1 MNKPHPAD
9 LAAAAAS
16 KSPIG
21 SLGACPLRQ
30 THVQLLPMRY
40 GLVEKPIDPS
50 AELKLPYALTTRPLG
65 IRMLRDGWLYIIDS
79 VTGHLHEYQVLNGL
93 VSALLHKGAKVDGD
107 QRTAIEE
114 RPALIFSRRSTLHV
128 TFAEVQ
134 WTAAKC
140 AQVLDSRAERDHFM
154 QAVDLGPVHCQTG
167 GEHLLTVAQGKQW
180 LAEIA
185 TAPAQQAQAAQDRAE
200 HESEAPPHAVLLPPV
215 HVSDAPAHEREP
227 YLWEQPRRFRE
238 AHIGELL
245 GRVRPAYQD
254 DTLFLVVQD
263 DLGVLRDLAE
273 YQDTVVGWVDDWSNA
288 DTNERD
294 YLLACYIESLSQ
306 LSPADIGNLAGAS
319 DDPRVQALFGD
330 LQQLPEPDREQTR
343 NALLDYLNKG
353 GKVEPPDG
361 PVPPEL
367 EQLRKEAHA
376 EAFKLAR
383 YQGATPDFTAHSR
396 ASDEADHRYYARQ
409 HFKVAPDDF
418 VERHLDTLIKLAQ
431 AQNKRIVDVLE
442 GSSFSGKRGVNDF
455 IDRPAMD
462 SALLQHRDD
471 LGRWNR
477 MLDRITADRTILVGA
492 GRFHRSAWYYDA
504 QDQQQRHQALTAEYA
519 CLKDLCRSDYASEIL
534 LGYLEKHPEL
544 TRPLFY
550 TLPLRLQPERAAQY
564 ATLFNAGMGVFNNLP
579 HWLGELQ
586 KIEQPPL
593 PALDDLPEHTR
604 AVADAAQ
611 HSLSPAL
618 NLGLSRALEG
628 FDLAGGKIPDLD
640 ELFRRLPKA
649 LPGRILDAAKT
660 TGVTFTVASPAEH
673 AALQNN
679 LKDLLSERDYLKT
692 LTRERNQITHN
703 KNRQGHRTARA
714 LELQG
719 EIVRVRGQ
727 LTQLEGRLAGA
738 LSPIAELPDQSARLY
753 GATPA
758 RAGVTVVFPPAQQ
771 QEVRS
776 LLKDIRLGVSSVPN
790 AKLIRSEGMGLLV
803 FLVQGVNLVSVYR
816 EMQSQTGN
824 KRTWAPLANALAA
837 TGAAGFTAAQS
848 LADTALKAR
857 SAELVASL
865 QHHALQNVHVQMG
878 KLHVGLGIFTYGFGL
893 ISSMVS
899 FNIQQQKWQQA
910 IRSGDH
916 LAQGSAALA
925 TLGAGGM
932 TAANAYGLNHT
943 VRSTFKVLTART
955 AATRT
960 AAWAAA
966 GTRLSTVFFRFN
978 LAGALFTIL
987 ELGGTWLYNRYN
999 ISAHDKWLKT
1009 TPWSLDTDH
1018 RGDHTLDEYQH
1029 YLGYLLNAPY
1039 AQLGPNEHDS
1049 WLKNFLLKAK
1059 PSDIHLVLPR
1069 LKLSDLQPPLSG
1081 QPAHRLGIGAHRLS
1095 VPLHSRGVPR
1105 ERKDVISEEI
1115 TDNLRIVQAEPDR
1128 LVLCLQYPVDPD
1140 SEFTPASET
1149 LELAV
1154 CVQTLN
1160 AKGVWESRTEVIH
1173 LNPRGKGHFP
1183 SLPRQ
1188 SVTEHPP
1195 LLLVETHLL
1204 ELADHAH
1211 QD

>member
-1 MNKPHPAD
+1 MTSPAN

-30 THVQLLPMRY
+30 THVQLLPLRY
-40 GLVEKPIDPS
+40 GLVEKPLDPS

-65 IRMLRDGWLYIIDS
+65 IRMLRDGWLYVIDS
-79 VTGHLHEYQVLNGL
+79 VTGHLHEYRVLNGV
-93 VSALLHKGAKVDGD
+93 VSALLHKGAKVDSD

-114 RPALIFSRRSTLHV
+114 RPALVFSRRSTLHV
-128 TFAEVQ
+128 TFAELQ

-140 AQVLDSRAERDHFM
+140 AQVLDSREEREHFM
-154 QAVDLGPVHCQTG
+154 QTIDLGPVDCQTG
-167 GEHLLTVAQGKQW
+167 GEHLLTVEQAKQW

-185 TAPAQQAQAAQDRAE
+185 TVPAQQARVAKDLEEQEA
-200 HESEAPPHAVLLPPV
+200 EAPPDAVLLPTV

-288 DTNERD
+288 DNNERD

-306 LSPADIGNLAGAS
+306 LSPADIGNLADAT
-319 DDPRVQALFGD
+319 DNPADKALFTD
-330 LQQLPEPDREQTR
+330 LEQLPESDRVPTR
-343 NALLDYLNKG
+343 QALLDYLNKG
-353 GKVEPPDG
+353 GKVEPSG
-361 PVPPEL
+361 LPVPPEL
-367 EQLRKEAHA
+367 EQMRDQAADHA
-376 EAFKLAR
+376 REINRFDSLA
-383 YQGATPDFTAHSR
+383 PDFTAEGR
-396 ASDEADHRYYARQ
+396 AIEDADRRYYTRQ
-409 HFKVAPDDF
+409 HFEVAPADF
-418 VERHLDTLIKLAQ
+418 VERHLQTLINLGR
-431 AQNKRIVDVLE
+431 AQNRRIKDVLE
-442 GSSFSGKRGVNDF
+442 GPVLSGKRGVNDF

-462 SALLQHRDD
+462 DALLQHRDD

-477 MLDRITADRTILVGA
+477 LLERVTADRSMLVVA
-492 GRFHRSAWYYDA
+492 GRFHRSAWYHDA
-504 QDQQQRHQALTAEYA
+504 QDQQQLHQAFTAEYA
-519 CLKDLCRSDYASEIL
+519 CLKDICRSDHASEIL

-564 ATLFNAGMGVFNNLP
+564 STLFNAGMGVFNNLP

-628 FDLAGGKIPDLD
+628 FDLSAEKIPNLD

-649 LPGRILDAAKT
+649 LSGRILDAAKT

-673 AALQNN
+673 AALQTN
-679 LKDLLSERDYLKT
+679 LKELIRERDYLKT

-703 KNRQGHRTARA
+703 KNRQGHKTPRA
-714 LELQG
+714 VELQE
-719 EIVRVRGQ
+719 EIVRVRAQ
-727 LTQLEGRLAGA
+727 LTQLEGWLAGA

-771 QEVRS
+771 LEVRS
-776 LLKDIRLGVSSVPN
+776 LLKDIRLGVQSVPN

-803 FLVQGVNLVSVYR
+803 FLVQGVNLVSVIR
-816 EMQSQTGN
+816 ELTNQSRN
-824 KRTWAPLANALAA
+824 KRVWMPFFNAAMA

-857 SAELVASL
+857 SAALVAGL

-878 KLHVGLGIFTYGFGL
+878 KMHVGMGGFTYVLGFA
-893 ISSMVS
+893 SSMVS
-899 FNIQQQKWQQA
+899 LVNHHQNWQQA
-910 IRSGDH
+910 TRSGNAA
-916 LAQGSAALA
+916 AQNSAALA
-925 TLGAGGM
+925 TAGAAGM
-932 TAANAYGLNHT
+932 TTVNAYGLNHT
-943 VRSTFKVLTART
+943 GRAAINVLVAKNG
-955 AATRT
+955 AART

-978 LAGALFTIL
+978 LAGALFTVL

-1009 TPWSLDTDH
+1009 TPWSLDTET
-1018 RGDHTLDEYQH
+1018 RGDHTLDEYQR
-1029 YLGYLLNAPY
+1029 YLAYLLHAPY
-1039 AQLGPNEHDS
+1039 AQLGPNKNDS
-1049 WLKNFLLKAK
+1049 WLKDLLLKAK
-1059 PSDIHLVLPR
+1059 PKDIHLVLPG
-1069 LKLSDLQPPLSG
+1069 LKLNDFQPPLSG

-1105 ERKDVISEEI
+1105 ERKDVISEEVA
-1115 TDNLRIVQAEPDR
+1115 NSLRIVQAEPDR

-1140 SEFTPASET
+1140 AEFTPASET

-1154 CVQTLN
+1154 CIQTLS
-1160 AKGVWESRTEVIH
+1160 AKGAWDSRIRVIR
-1173 LNPRGKGHFP
+1173 LNPRSDGRFP
-1183 SLPRQ
+1183 ALASQ
-1188 SVTEHPP
+1188 TVNEHPP
-1195 LLLVETHLL
+1195 MLLVETHLL

>member
-1 MNKPHPAD
+1 MTSPAN

-30 THVQLLPMRY
+30 THVQLLPLRY
-40 GLVEKPIDPS
+40 GLVEKPVDPS

-65 IRMLRDGWLYIIDS
+65 IRMLRDGWLYVIDS

-93 VSALLHKGAKVDGD
+93 VSALLHKGAKVAGD
-107 QRTAIEE
+107 QRTPIEE
-114 RPALIFSRRSTLHV
+114 RPALVFSRRSTLHV

-140 AQVLDSRAERDHFM
+140 TQVLDSREEREHFM

-185 TAPAQQAQAAQDRAE
+185 TDPARQAQAAQDRTEQEAE
-200 HESEAPPHAVLLPPV
+200 SPSDAVLLPTV
-215 HVSDAPAHEREP
+215 QVSDAPAHEREL

-263 DLGVLRDLAE
+263 DLGVLRDLAD
-273 YQDTVVGWVDDWSNA
+273 YQDTVVGWVDDWSNT
-288 DTNERD
+288 DHNERD
-294 YLLACYIESLSQ
+294 YLLACYIESLSR
-306 LSPADIGNLAGAS
+306 LSPGDIGNLVDAS

-330 LQQLPEPDREQTR
+330 LEQLPEPDREHTR
-343 NALLDYLNKG
+343 KALLDYLNKG
-353 GKVEPPDG
+353 GKVESLDA
-361 PVPPEL
+361 PVPPAL
-367 EQLRKEAHA
+367 EQARKEAHA
-376 EAFKLAR
+376 EAFKLAK
-383 YQGATPDFTAHSR
+383 YQGATPDFTAHRR
-396 ASDEADHRYYARQ
+396 ASDEADRRYYTRQ

-418 VERHLDTLIKLAQ
+418 VERHLDTLVKLGRE
-431 AQNKRIVDVLE
+431 QNKRIIDVLE
-442 GSSFSGKRGVNDF
+442 GSSFSGKRGVNDL

-462 SALLQHRDD
+462 AALFQHRDD

-477 MLDRITADRTILVGA
+477 LLERITADRTMLVGA

-504 QDQQQRHQALTAEYA
+504 QDQQQLHQAFTTEYA
-519 CLKDLCRSDYASEIL
+519 CLKDICRSDHASEIL

-550 TLPLRLQPERAAQY
+550 TLPLRLLPERAAQY

-586 KIEQPPL
+586 KIEQPHL

-628 FDLAGGKIPDLD
+628 FDLAGEKIPDLD
-640 ELFRRLPKA
+640 ELFLRLPKA
-649 LPGRILDAAKT
+649 LLPRILDAAKT

-673 AALQNN
+673 AALQTN
-679 LKDLLSERDYLKT
+679 LKELLRERDYLKT
-692 LTRERNQITHN
+692 LTRERNQLTHN
-703 KNRQGHRTARA
+703 KNRQGHKTPRA
-714 LELQG
+714 VELQG

-738 LSPIAELPDQSARLY
+738 LSPIAELPDQSVRLY

-771 QEVRS
+771 LEVRS
-776 LLKDIRLGVSSVPN
+776 LLKDIRLGVQSVPN

-816 EMQSQTGN
+816 EMMNQTKN
-824 KRTWAPLANALAA
+824 PKKRAEFFAAFAA

-857 SAELVASL
+857 STELVAGL
-865 QHHALQNVHVQMG
+865 QHHALQNVQVQMG
-878 KLHVGLGIFTYGFGL
+878 KMHVGLGFFTYLFGFV
-893 ISSMVS
+893 SSLSS
-899 FNIQQQKWQQA
+899 FNSQQQKWQQA
-910 IRSGDH
+910 TRTGDRS
-916 LAQGSAALA
+916 AQTSAALA

-943 VRSTFKVLTART
+943 VRATFKVLTARG
-955 AATRT
+955 AAART
-960 AAWAAA
+960 AAWGAA

-1018 RGDHTLDEYQH
+1018 RGDHTLDEYQR
-1029 YLGYLLNAPY
+1029 YLAYLLNAPY
-1039 AQLGPNEHDS
+1039 TQLGLNEHDS
-1049 WLKNFLLKAK
+1049 WLKNLLLKAK

-1069 LKLSDLQPPLSG
+1069 LKLSDFQPPLSG
-1081 QPAHRLGIGAHRLS
+1081 QPAHRLGIGAHS
-1095 VPLHSRGVPR
+1095 IAIPLHSRGTPR
-1105 ERKDVISEEI
+1105 ERKDVISQEVA
-1115 TDNLRIVQAEPDR
+1115 NSLRIVQTGPDR

-1154 CVQTLN
+1154 CIQTLN
-1160 AKGVWESRTEVIH
+1160 AKGVWESLTDVIH

-1188 SVTEHPP
+1188 SVTKHPP

>member
-1 MNKPHPAD
+1 MTHPAN

-30 THVQLLPMRY
+30 THVQLLPLRY
-40 GLVEKPIDPS
+40 GLVEKPLDPS

-65 IRMLRDGWLYIIDS
+65 IRLLRDGWLYIIDS
-79 VTGHLHEYQVLNGL
+79 VTGHLHEYRVLNGL
-93 VSALLHKGAKVDGD
+93 VSALLHKGVKVDSD
-107 QRTAIEE
+107 QRTPIEE
-114 RPALIFSRRSTLHV
+114 RPALVFSRRSTLHV

-140 AQVLDSRAERDHFM
+140 TQVLDSREEREHFM

-185 TAPAQQAQAAQDRAE
+185 TDPARQAQAAQDRADLE
-200 HESEAPPHAVLLPPV
+200 AESPPDAVLMPTL

-254 DTLFLVVQD
+254 DTLFLVVHD
-263 DLGVLRDLAE
+263 DLGVLRDLAD

-288 DTNERD
+288 DNNERD

-306 LSPADIGNLAGAS
+306 LSPADIGNLADAS
-319 DDPRVQALFGD
+319 DDPAVNALLVD
-330 LQQLPEPDREQTR
+330 LQQLPEPTREHTR
-343 NALLDYLNKG
+343 KALLDYLNKG
-353 GKVEPPDG
+353 GKVEPVDVPA
-361 PVPPEL
+361 PPEL
-367 EQLRKEAHA
+367 LQLHKEAQA
-376 EAFKLAR
+376 EVQEMLK
-383 YQGATPDFTAHSR
+383 YQGGTPDITAHRR
-396 ASDEADHRYYARQ
+396 AIEDADRSYYTRQ
-409 HFKVAPDDF
+409 HFAMAPTDF
-418 VERHLDTLIKLAQ
+418 VEQHLKTLIKLGKE
-431 AQNKRIVDVLE
+431 QNKRIEDVIE
-442 GSSFSGKRGVNDF
+442 GSDFTGKRGVNDF

-462 SALLQHRDD
+462 AALFQHRDD

-477 MLDRITADRTILVGA
+477 LLERITADRTMLVGA

-504 QDQQQRHQALTAEYA
+504 QNQQQLHQALTAEYA
-519 CLKDLCRSDYASEIL
+519 CLKDICRSDHASEIL

-586 KIEQPPL
+586 KIEQPHL

-628 FDLAGGKIPDLD
+628 FDLSAEKIPDLD

-649 LPGRILDAAKT
+649 LSGRILDAAKT

-673 AALQNN
+673 AALQTN
-679 LKDLLSERDYLKT
+679 LKELLRERDYLKT

-703 KNRQGHRTARA
+703 KNRQGHKTPRA
-714 LELQG
+714 VELQG

-771 QEVRS
+771 LEVRS
-776 LLKDIRLGVSSVPN
+776 LLKDIRLGVGSVPN

-824 KRTWAPLANALAA
+824 KRTWAPFANALAA

-848 LADTALKAR
+848 LSDTALKAR
-857 SAELVASL
+857 SAALVAGL

-878 KLHVGLGIFTYGFGL
+878 KMHVGLGFFTYLFGFA
-893 ISSMVS
+893 SSMVS
-899 FNIQQQKWQQA
+899 LINHHQNWQQA
-910 IRSGDH
+910 TRSGNAAAQNSAV
-916 LAQGSAALA
+916 LASAGA
-925 TLGAGGM
+925 TGM
-932 TAANAYGLNHT
+932 TTVNAYGLSHT
-943 VRSTFKVLTART
+943 GRAAFNVLVAKNS
-955 AATRT
+955 AART

-978 LAGALFTIL
+978 LAGALFTVL

-999 ISAHDKWLKT
+999 ISAHDKWLRT
-1009 TPWSLDTDH
+1009 TPWSLDTDE
-1018 RGDHTLDEYQH
+1018 RGDHTLDEYQR
-1029 YLGYLLNAPY
+1029 YLAYLLHAPY
-1039 AQLGPNEHDS
+1039 AQLGPNKHDS
-1049 WLKNFLLKAK
+1049 WLKNLLLKAK

-1069 LKLSDLQPPLSG
+1069 LKLSDFQPPLSG

-1105 ERKDVISEEI
+1105 ERKDVISEEVA
-1115 TDNLRIVQAEPDR
+1115 NSLRIVQTGPDR

-1140 SEFTPASET
+1140 AEFTPASET

-1154 CVQTLN
+1154 CIQTLN
-1160 AKGVWESRTEVIH
+1160 AKGAWVSRIRVIR
-1173 LNPRGKGHFP
+1173 LNPRAAGRFP
-1183 SLPRQ
+1183 ALPRQ
-1188 SVTEHPP
+1188 AVTEHPP
-1195 LLLVETHLL
+1195 MLLVETHWL
-1204 ELADHAH
+1204 ELAENAH
-1211 QD
+1211 QE

>member
-1 MNKPHPAD
+1 MTHPAN
-9 LAAAAAS
+9 LAAATAS
-16 KSPIG
+16 KTAIG
-21 SLGACPLRQ
+21 SPGACPLRQ
-30 THVQLLPMRY
+30 THVQLLPLRY
-40 GLVEKPIDPS
+40 GLVEKPLDPS

-65 IRMLRDGWLYIIDS
+65 IRMLRDGWLYVIDS
-79 VTGHLHEYQVLNGL
+79 VTGHLHEYQVRDGL
-93 VSALLHKGAKVDGD
+93 VSALLHTGAKVDID
-107 QRTAIEE
+107 QRTPIEE
-114 RPALIFSRRSTLHV
+114 RPALVFSRRSTLHV

-140 AQVLDSRAERDHFM
+140 AQVLDSRAEREHFM
-154 QAVDLGPVHCQTG
+154 QVVELGPVNCETG
-167 GEHLLTVAQGKQW
+167 GEHLLTVEQGKQW

-185 TAPAQQAQAAQDRAE
+185 TDPARQVQAEQDRAE
-200 HESEAPPHAVLLPPV
+200 QETESPPDAVLLPTV
-215 HVSDAPAHEREP
+215 HVSDAPEHEREP
-227 YLWEQPRRFRE
+227 YLWEQPQRFRE
-238 AHIGELL
+238 SHIGEFL

-254 DTLFLVVQD
+254 DTLFLVVHD

-273 YQDTVVGWVDDWSNA
+273 YQDAVVGWVDDWSNA
-288 DTNERD
+288 AHNERD

-306 LSPADIGNLAGAS
+306 LSPADIGNLADAS

-330 LQQLPEPDREQTR
+330 LEQLPEPDREQTR
-343 NALLDYLNKG
+343 KALLDYLNKG
-353 GKVEPPDG
+353 GKVESLDA

-367 EQLRKEAHA
+367 VQLRKEAHA
-376 EAFKLAR
+376 EAFQLAK

-396 ASDEADHRYYARQ
+396 ASDEADRRYYARQ
-409 HFKVAPDDF
+409 HFKVAPDEF
-418 VERHLDTLIKLAQ
+418 VERHLDTLVKLGQ
-431 AQNKRIVDVLE
+431 EQNKRIVDVLE

-462 SALLQHRDD
+462 AALFQHRDD

-477 MLDRITADRTILVGA
+477 LLERITADRMMLVGA

-504 QDQQQRHQALTAEYA
+504 QDQQQRHQAFSAEYA
-519 CLKDLCRSDYASEIL
+519 CLKDICRSDHASEVL
-534 LGYLEKHPEL
+534 LGFLEKHPEL

-550 TLPLRLQPERAAQY
+550 TLPMRLQPERAAQY
-564 ATLFNAGMGVFNNLP
+564 ATLFNAGIGVFNNLP

-586 KIEQPPL
+586 KIEQPHL

-604 AVADAAQ
+604 VVADAAQ

-628 FDLAGGKIPDLD
+628 FDLAAEKIPDLD

-649 LPGRILDAAKT
+649 LSGRILDAAKT

-673 AALQNN
+673 TALQTN
-679 LKDLLSERDYLKT
+679 LKEMLRERDYLKT
-692 LTRERNQITHN
+692 LTRERSQITHN
-703 KNRQGHRTARA
+703 KNRQGHKTPRA
-714 LELQG
+714 VELQE

-738 LSPIAELPDQSARLY
+738 LSPIAELPDQSVRLY

-771 QEVRS
+771 LEVRS

-816 EMQSQTGN
+816 EMMNQTKN
-824 KRTWAPLANALAA
+824 PKKRAEFFAAFAA

-848 LADTALKAR
+848 LADTALRAR
-857 SAELVASL
+857 SAALVAGL
-865 QHHALQNVHVQMG
+865 RHHALQNVHVQMG
-878 KLHVGLGIFTYGFGL
+878 KLHVGLGIFTYGFGFA
-893 ISSMVS
+893 SSMVS
-899 FNIQQQKWQQA
+899 LINHHQNWQQA
-910 IRSGDH
+910 TRSGNAA
-916 LAQGSAALA
+916 AQNSAALA
-925 TLGAGGM
+925 TAGAAGM
-932 TAANAYGLNHT
+932 TTVNAYGFGHT
-943 VRSTFKVLTART
+943 LHAGSTVLMAKNT
-955 AATRT
+955 AART

-978 LAGALFTIL
+978 LAGALITVL

-1009 TPWSLDTDH
+1009 TPWSLDSDE
-1018 RGDHTLDEYQH
+1018 RGDHTLDEYQS
-1029 YLGYLLNAPY
+1029 YLAYLLHAPY
-1039 AQLGPNEHDS
+1039 AQQGPNKHDS
-1049 WLKNFLLKAK
+1049 WLKNLLLKAK
-1059 PSDIHLVLPR
+1059 PKDIHLVLPG
-1069 LKLSDLQPPLSG
+1069 LKLGDFQPPLSG
-1081 QPAHRLGIGAHRLS
+1081 QPAHRLGIGAQRFS

-1105 ERKDVISEEI
+1105 ERKDVISEEVA
-1115 TDNLRIVQAEPDR
+1115 NSLRIVQTGPDW

-1160 AKGVWESRTEVIH
+1160 AKGAWVSRIRVIR
-1173 LNPRGKGHFP
+1173 LNPRSDGRFP
-1183 SLPRQ
+1183 ALASQ
-1188 SVTEHPP
+1188 TVTEHPP
-1195 LLLVETHLL
+1195 MLLVETHLL
-1204 ELADHAH
+1204 EVADHAH

>member
-1 MNKPHPAD
+1 MTHPAN

-30 THVQLLPMRY
+30 THVQLLPLRY
-40 GLVEKPIDPS
+40 GLVEKPLDPS

-65 IRMLRDGWLYIIDS
+65 IRLLRDGWLYVIDS
-79 VTGHLHEYQVLNGL
+79 VTGHLHEYQVLNG
-93 VSALLHKGAKVDGD
+93 VISALLHKGAKVDDD
-107 QRTAIEE
+107 QRTPIEE
-114 RPALIFSRRSTLHV
+114 RPALVFSRRSTLQV
-128 TFAEVQ
+128 SFAEVQ

-140 AQVLDSRAERDHFM
+140 AQVLDSPAERDHFM

-167 GEHLLTVAQGKQW
+167 GEHLLTVAQGKRW

-185 TAPAQQAQAAQDRAE
+185 TVPARQAQAAQVSPQD
-200 HESEAPPHAVLLPPV
+200 AVLLPTL
-215 HVSDAPAHEREP
+215 HVSDAPEPEREP

-263 DLGVLRDLAE
+263 DLGVLRDLAD

-288 DTNERD
+288 DHNERD

-306 LSPADIGNLAGAS
+306 LSAADIGNLADAS
-319 DDPRVQALFGD
+319 DDPRVQALFAD
-330 LQQLPEPDREQTR
+330 LQQLPEPDRDPTR
-343 NALLDYLNKG
+343 KALLEYLNKG
-353 GKVEPPDG
+353 GKVAPLNA
-361 PVPPEL
+361 PVPPAL
-367 EQLRKEAHA
+367 EQARKEAHA
-376 EAFKLAR
+376 EAFKLAK

-396 ASDEADHRYYARQ
+396 ASDEADQRYYTRQ

-418 VERHLDTLIKLAQ
+418 VERHLDTLIKLGQ
-431 AQNKRIVDVLE
+431 EQNKRIVDVLE

-462 SALLQHRDD
+462 SALFQHRDN

-477 MLDRITADRTILVGA
+477 LLERITADRTLLVAA

-504 QDQQQRHQALTAEYA
+504 QDQAQCHQAFSAEYA
-519 CLKDLCRSDYASEIL
+519 CLKDICRSDHASEKM
-534 LGYLEKHPEL
+534 LGYLEQHPEL

-564 ATLFNAGMGVFNNLP
+564 PTLFNAGMGMFNNLP

-586 KIEQPPL
+586 KIEQPHL
-593 PALDDLPEHTR
+593 PALDDLPEPTR

-628 FDLAGGKIPDLD
+628 FDLAGEKIPDLD

-649 LPGRILDAAKT
+649 LAPRILDAAKT
-660 TGVTFTVASPAEH
+660 AGVTFTVASPAEH
-673 AALQNN
+673 AALQTN
-679 LKDLLSERDYLKT
+679 LQELLSERDYLKM
-692 LTRERNQITHN
+692 LTRERNQFTHN
-703 KNRQGHRTARA
+703 KNLAGHKTPRA
-714 LELQG
+714 VELQT
-719 EIVRVRGQ
+719 EIVRVRAE
-727 LTQLEGRLAGA
+727 LTLLEGRLAGA
-738 LSPIAELPDQSARLY
+738 LSPIAELPDQSMRLY

-758 RAGVTVVFPPAQQ
+758 RAGLTLVFPPAQQ
-771 QEVRS
+771 LEVRS
-776 LLKDIRLGVSSVPN
+776 LLKDIRLGVGSVPN
-790 AKLIRSEGMGLLV
+790 ASLIRSEGMGLLV
-803 FLVQGVNLVSVYR
+803 FLVQGVNLVSVIR
-816 EMQSQTGN
+816 ETFGQSRNQRKLG
-824 KRTWAPLANALAA
+824 PLINSVLSTASS
-837 TGAAGFTAAQS
+837 GFTAAQS

-857 SAELVASL
+857 STQLVAGL

-878 KLHVGLGIFTYGFGL
+878 KMHVGLGFFTYLFGFV
-893 ISSMVS
+893 SSLS
-899 FNIQQQKWQQA
+899 SLNSQQQQWQQTT
-910 IRSGDH
+910 RSGNAA
-916 LAQGSAALA
+916 AQNSAALA
-925 TLGAGGM
+925 TAGAAGM
-932 TAANAYGLNHT
+932 TSVNAYGLGHT
-943 VRSTFKVLTART
+943 VHATFKVLTARGAT
-955 AATRT
+955 ART

-978 LAGALFTIL
+978 LAGALFTVL

-999 ISAHDKWLKT
+999 LSAHDKWLKT
-1009 TPWSLDTDH
+1009 TPWSLDADE
-1018 RGDHTLDEYQH
+1018 RGDHTLDDYQ
-1029 YLGYLLNAPY
+1029 GYLAYLLHAPY
-1039 AQLGPNEHDS
+1039 AQLGPNKHDS
-1049 WLKNFLLKAK
+1049 WLKDLLLKAK
-1059 PSDIHLVLPR
+1059 PKDIHLVLPGFQ
-1069 LKLSDLQPPLSG
+1069 LNDFQPPLSG

-1095 VPLHSRGVPR
+1095 VPLHSRGIPR
-1105 ERKDVISEEI
+1105 ERKDVVSEEVA
-1115 TDNLRIVQAEPDR
+1115 NSLRIVQTGPDR

-1140 SEFTPASET
+1140 AEFTPASET

-1154 CVQTLN
+1154 CIQTLN
-1160 AKGVWESRTEVIH
+1160 AKGGWFSRVRVIH
-1173 LNPRGKGHFP
+1173 LNPRAAGRFP
-1183 SLPRQ
+1183 ALPRQ
-1188 SVTEHPP
+1188 AVTEHPP
-1195 LLLVETHLL
+1195 MLLVETHLL

>member
-1 MNKPHPAD
+1 MTHPAN

-30 THVQLLPMRY
+30 THVQLLPLRY
-40 GLVEKPIDPS
+40 GLVEKPLDPS

-65 IRMLRDGWLYIIDS
+65 IRLLRDGWLYVIDS

-93 VSALLHKGAKVDGD
+93 ISALLHKGAKVDGD
-107 QRTAIEE
+107 LRTPIEE
-114 RPALIFSRRSTLHV
+114 RPALVFSRRSTLHV

-140 AQVLDSRAERDHFM
+140 TQVLASREEREHFM

-185 TAPAQQAQAAQDRAE
+185 TVPARLAQAAQERAE
-200 HESEAPPHAVLLPPV
+200 LEAASPPDAVLMPTL
-215 HVSDAPAHEREP
+215 HVSDAPEHEREP

-245 GRVRPAYQD
+245 GRVRPDYQD
-254 DTLFLVVQD
+254 DTLFLVVHD
-263 DLGVLRDLAE
+263 DLGVLRDLAD

-288 DTNERD
+288 DNNERN
-294 YLLACYIESLSQ
+294 YLLACYIESLSL
-306 LSPADIGNLAGAS
+306 LSPADIGNLADAS

-330 LQQLPEPDREQTR
+330 LEQLPEPDREHTR
-343 NALLDYLNKG
+343 KALLDYLNKG
-353 GKVEPPDG
+353 GKVEPLDA
-361 PVPPEL
+361 PVPPAL
-367 EQLRKEAHA
+367 EQARKEAHA
-376 EAFKLAR
+376 EAFKFAK
-383 YQGATPDFTAHSR
+383 YQGATPDFTAHGR
-396 ASDEADHRYYARQ
+396 ASDEADRRYYTRQ

-418 VERHLDTLIKLAQ
+418 VERHLDTLIKLGQ
-431 AQNKRIVDVLE
+431 EQNKRIVDVLE
-442 GSSFSGKRGVNDF
+442 GSNFSGKRGVNDF

-462 SALLQHRDD
+462 SALFQHRDD

-477 MLDRITADRTILVGA
+477 LLERITADRTMLVGA

-504 QDQQQRHQALTAEYA
+504 QNQQQLHQAFTAEYA
-519 CLKDLCRSDYASEIL
+519 CLKDICRSDHASETL

-579 HWLGELQ
+579 HWLAELQ
-586 KIEQPPL
+586 KIEQPHL

-628 FDLAGGKIPDLD
+628 FDLTKEKIPDLD

-649 LPGRILDAAKT
+649 LSPRILDAAKT

-673 AALQNN
+673 AALQTN
-679 LKDLLSERDYLKT
+679 LKELLRERDYLKT
-692 LTRERNQITHN
+692 LTRERNQLTHN
-703 KNRQGHRTARA
+703 KNRAGHKTPRA
-714 LELQG
+714 VELQG

-758 RAGVTVVFPPAQQ
+758 RAGVTLVFPPAQQ
-771 QEVRS
+771 LEVRS
-776 LLKDIRLGVSSVPN
+776 LLKDIRLGVQSVPN

-803 FLVQGVNLVSVYR
+803 FLVQGVNLVSVIR
-816 EMQSQTGN
+816 ETFGQSRDQRKLG
-824 KRTWAPLANALAA
+824 PLINSVLS

-857 SAELVASL
+857 SAALVAGL

-878 KLHVGLGIFTYGFGL
+878 KMHVGLGFFTCLFGFV
-893 ISSMVS
+893 SSLSS
-899 FNIQQQKWQQA
+899 FNSQQQKWQQA
-910 IRSGDH
+910 TRTGDRS
-916 LAQGSAALA
+916 AQTSAALA

-932 TAANAYGLNHT
+932 TAANAYGLGHT
-943 VRSTFKVLTART
+943 LHAGYSVAIARNAAART
-955 AATRT
+955 V
-960 AAWAAA
+960 AWAAA

-999 ISAHDKWLKT
+999 TSAHDKWLKT

-1018 RGDHTLDEYQH
+1018 RGDHTLDEYQR
-1029 YLGYLLNAPY
+1029 YLSYLLNAPY

-1049 WLKNFLLKAK
+1049 WLKSLLLKAK

-1069 LKLSDLQPPLSG
+1069 LKLSDFQPPLSG
-1081 QPAHRLGIGAHRLS
+1081 QPAHRLGIGAHRIAI
-1095 VPLHSRGVPR
+1095 PLHSRGTPR
-1105 ERKDVISEEI
+1105 KHKDVISEEVA
-1115 TDNLRIVQAEPDR
+1115 NSLRIVQTGPDR

-1140 SEFTPASET
+1140 SEFIPASET

-1154 CVQTLN
+1154 CLQTLN
-1160 AKGVWESRTEVIH
+1160 AKGVWESLIDVIH
-1173 LNPRGKGHFP
+1173 LNPRGRDHFP

-1195 LLLVETHLL
+1195 LLRVETHLL

>member
-1 MNKPHPAD
+1 MTHPAN

-30 THVQLLPMRY
+30 THVQLLPLRY
-40 GLVEKPIDPS
+40 GLVEKPLDPS

-65 IRMLRDGWLYIIDS
+65 IRLLRDGWLYVIDS

-93 VSALLHKGAKVDGD
+93 ISALLHKGAKLDGD
-107 QRTAIEE
+107 QRTPIEE
-114 RPALIFSRRSTLHV
+114 RPALVFSRRSTLHV
-128 TFAEVQ
+128 SFAEVQ

-140 AQVLDSRAERDHFM
+140 TQVLDSRAERDHFM

-185 TAPAQQAQAAQDRAE
+185 TVPARQAQVAKDRADL
-200 HESEAPPHAVLLPPV
+200 EAASPLDAVLMPTL

-254 DTLFLVVQD
+254 DTLFLVVHD
-263 DLGVLRDLAE
+263 DLGVLRDLAD

-288 DTNERD
+288 DNNERN
-294 YLLACYIESLSQ
+294 YLLACYIESLSL
-306 LSPADIGNLAGAS
+306 LSPADTGNLADAS

-330 LQQLPEPDREQTR
+330 LEQLPEPDREHTR
-343 NALLDYLNKG
+343 KALLDYLNKG
-353 GKVEPPDG
+353 GKVESPDA
-361 PVPPEL
+361 PVPPAL
-367 EQLRKEAHA
+367 EQARKEAHA
-376 EAFKLAR
+376 EAFKFAK

-396 ASDEADHRYYARQ
+396 ASDEADRRYYTRQ

-418 VERHLDTLIKLAQ
+418 VERHLDTLIKLGQ
-431 AQNKRIVDVLE
+431 EQNQRIVDVLE
-442 GSSFSGKRGVNDF
+442 GSYFSGKRGVNDF

-462 SALLQHRDD
+462 SALFQHRDD

-477 MLDRITADRTILVGA
+477 LLERITADRTMLVGA

-504 QDQQQRHQALTAEYA
+504 QNQQQLHQAFTAEYA
-519 CLKDLCRSDYASEIL
+519 CLKDICRSDHASEVL

-586 KIEQPPL
+586 KIEQPHL

-628 FDLAGGKIPDLD
+628 FDLAGEKIPDLH

-649 LPGRILDAAKT
+649 LSPRILDAAKT

-673 AALQNN
+673 AALQTN
-679 LKDLLSERDYLKT
+679 LKELLKERDYLKT
-692 LTRERNQITHN
+692 LTRERSQITHN
-703 KNRQGHRTARA
+703 KNRAGHKTPRA
-714 LELQG
+714 VELQG

-758 RAGVTVVFPPAQQ
+758 RAGVTLVFPPAQQ
-771 QEVRS
+771 LEVRS
-776 LLKDIRLGVSSVPN
+776 LLKDIRLGVGSVPN

-803 FLVQGVNLVSVYR
+803 FLVQGVNLVSVIR
-816 EMQSQTGN
+816 ETFNQSRD
-824 KRTWAPLANALAA
+824 KRKLEPLIGASFA

-857 SAELVASL
+857 SAVLVAGL

-878 KLHVGLGIFTYGFGL
+878 KMHVGLGGFTYVLGFA
-893 ISSMVS
+893 SSMVS
-899 FNIQQQKWQQA
+899 LINHHQNWQQA
-910 IRSGDH
+910 TRSGNAA
-916 LAQGSAALA
+916 AQNSAALA
-925 TLGAGGM
+925 TAGAAGM
-932 TAANAYGLNHT
+932 TTVNAYGFGHT
-943 VRSTFKVLTART
+943 LHAGSTVLMAKNT
-955 AATRT
+955 AART

-978 LAGALFTIL
+978 LAGALFTVL

-999 ISAHDKWLKT
+999 LSAHDKWLKT
-1009 TPWSLDTDH
+1009 TPWSLDADE
-1018 RGDHTLDEYQH
+1018 RGDHTLDEYQS
-1029 YLGYLLNAPY
+1029 YLAYLLHAPY
-1039 AQLGPNEHDS
+1039 VQLGPNKHDT
-1049 WLKNFLLKAK
+1049 WLKDLLLKAK
-1059 PSDIHLVLPR
+1059 PKDIHLVLPG
-1069 LKLSDLQPPLSG
+1069 LKLNDFQPPLSG
-1081 QPAHRLGIGAHRLS
+1081 QPAHRLGIGAQRLS

-1105 ERKDVISEEI
+1105 ERKDVISEEVA
-1115 TDNLRIVQAEPDR
+1115 NSLRIVQTGPDR

-1140 SEFTPASET
+1140 AEFTPASET

-1154 CVQTLN
+1154 CIQTLN
-1160 AKGVWESRTEVIH
+1160 AKGAWVSRIRVIR
-1173 LNPRGKGHFP
+1173 LNPRTESHFP
-1183 SLPRQ
+1183 ALPSN

-1211 QD
+1211 QP